1 MFIDEA
7 KHIYIVMPMYNLIGY
22 CGNYSDASGISWS
35 FKRDEIPPYNADLN
49 INISQSLKYKASLI
63 GKTVDAADRN
73 SFVKNTKIVF
83 VIKYLSNFWRSL
95 EMPLINCKIHIELI
109 WYENC
114 ILSSAENSAKF
125 KITNAKLH
133 VPIVTLSTKD
143 NINLTKQ
150 LSDEFKR
157 SGKRLEQ
164 IWDNSCES
172 NRKRKKLTAS
182 L

>member
-1 MFIDEA
+1 
-7 KHIYIVMPMYNLIGY
+7 MYNLIGY
-22 CGNYSDASGISWS
+22 CGNYSDASGILWP

-49 INISQSLKYKASLI
+49 INISQSLKYKASLV

-83 VIKYLSNFWRSL
+83 VITYLSNFWRSL
-95 EMPLINCKIHIELI
+95 EMPLINCKIYIELI